1 MLLKNLHTRL
11 IGRLRLSLKLI
22 LSFLLMA
29 VIIGAVGS
37 AGLFFIDRIQ
47 KKVETLSEVAFPMV
61 IATARM
67 SDSMLGANIESMAM
81 LILEDQK
88 AIDRKGGVINVFEE
102 DYRTNM
108 SGLLDILGKTDIG
121 YESENVDRTRQ
132 IFFDGV
138 RELIE
143 AQKKKIAVQSASLEA
158 FEKKRKNLDAELKK
172 MMNSALTAINE
183 KEDAGRTLIQAGDA
197 RMEDMEIL
205 LSELFGQDQALIQA
219 AFNLEMYLMTLQD
232 LSRAFIAERN
242 ANRLAEIEEDFQAT
256 TKKFQ
261 SRLKRV
267 KYFAR
272 SGDNKNSYNFIVREF
287 PAFTELAQSDTG
299 VFAEHREFIQAET
312 DVERLKALLTD
323 SLKENRAELDNISR
337 ISSDLTDSA
346 RQSARSEVLK
356 ARRNI
361 GMIVVAGIAMG
372 ILCAWGVIR
381 IIVSPLQRVIAGL
394 SQGAEQV
401 AAASD
406 QVSSSSQSLAEN
418 ASKQAAGIEET
429 TSSLEEM
436 SIMTRKNADNANQAN
451 QLMREAQ
458 AIVEKA
464 NTSMIQMTDAMA
476 SVSKASTE
484 TSKIIKTIDEIAFQ
498 TNLLALN
505 AAVEAARAG
514 DAGAGFAVVADEV
527 RNLAMRTADAARNT
541 AVLIEDTVK
550 KIKEGAE
557 LVNSTNKAFEEVADS
572 AGQVGGLVDEIATA
586 SGEQSQGLD
595 QVNTAVGRM
604 SESTQQNSA
613 TAEESAGASEELSAQ
628 AIQMKGFVEELVTMV
643 GGRRRTN
650 GHFRAGRLPRDPLI
664 PHKIGMGREASKAAG
679 SSGLP
684 PVASMAAEFE
694 PESSSPDN
702 F

>member
-11 IGRLRLSLKLI
+11 ISRLKLSLKLI

-37 AGLFFIDRIQ
+37 AGLFFIDKIQ
-47 KKVETLSEVAFPMV
+47 KKVATLSEVAFPMV
-61 IATARM
+61 MTTARM
-67 SDSMLGANIESMAM
+67 SDSILGANIESMAT

-88 AIDRKGGVINVFEE
+88 AIDRQGEVIKVFEE

-108 SGLLDILGKTDIG
+108 SRLLEILGKTETDD
-121 YESENVDRTRQ
+121 ESEAIDRTRQ
-132 IFFDGV
+132 IFFDRV

-143 AQKKKIAVQSASLEA
+143 AQKKKIAVQGASLGA
-158 FEKKRKNLDAELKK
+158 FEKQRKALDAELRK

-183 KEDAGRTLIQAGDA
+183 KEDIGRTLIQAGDA
-197 RMEDMEIL
+197 RMEDMEVL
-205 LSELFGQDQALIQA
+205 LSELFGQDQALVQA
-219 AFNLEMYLMTLQD
+219 AFKLQMYLMELQD
-232 LSRAFIAERN
+232 LSRAFIAERD
-242 ANRLAEIEEDFQAT
+242 ANRLAEIEKDFQKTA
-256 TKKFQ
+256 KKLQ

-272 SGDNKNSYNFIVREF
+272 SGDNKRSYDFIVREF
-287 PAFTELAQSDTG
+287 SALKELAQSDKG
-299 VFAEHREFIQAET
+299 LFAEHRKFIQAET
-312 DVERLKALLTD
+312 DVERLKALLTE
-323 SLKENRAELDNISR
+323 SLKKNRKELDNISR

-346 RQSARSEVLK
+346 RQSARSEVLR
-356 ARRNI
+356 ARSNI
-361 GMIVVAGIAMG
+361 GMIVVAGVVMG

-381 IIVSPLQRVIAGL
+381 IIVFPLERVIAGL

-406 QVSSSSQSLAEN
+406 QVASSSQSLAEN

-436 SIMTRKNADNANQAN
+436 STMTRKNADNANQAN
-451 QLMREAQ
+451 RLMREAQ
-458 AIVEKA
+458 AVVEKA
-464 NTSMIQMTDAMA
+464 NTSMIQMTEAMET
-476 SVSKASTE
+476 VSKSSAE

-514 DAGAGFAVVADEV
+514 AAGAGFAVVADEV

-557 LVNSTNKAFEEVADS
+557 LVVSTNKAFEEVADS
-572 AGQVGGLVDEIATA
+572 AGQVGSLVDEIATA

-595 QVNTAVGRM
+595 QVNTAVGHM
-604 SESTQQNSA
+604 SESTQHNSA

-628 AIQMKGFVEELVTMV
+628 AEQMKGFVEELVTMV
-643 GGRRRTN
+643 GGRRRKN
-650 GHFRAGRLPRDPLI
+650 GRLGSGRYPQKPSMPPRSG
-664 PHKIGMGREASKAAG
+664 IGLGYDSATAF
-679 SSGLP
+679 GLP
-684 PVASMAAEFE
+684 SVESVAAEFE
-694 PESSSPDN
+694 AESSAPDK